1 MSSQAMNDEPRGI
14 GRPRGSGGGGGGG
27 RGGSGGGR
35 DDKGKE
41 GGKRFFFRRRKVC
54 KFCADK
60 IDYVDYKD
68 VKLISQFVPERGKI
82 LPRRMFGTCAEH
94 QRKLTEAINR
104 ARAHRAASRTPRT
117 DDAPRRTRGV
127 MAVRGPVR
135 PEPEPGSSRA
145 WAASSGRVSPRRCCS
160 ARIGFLPP
168 LWPRSRSSPRCRSRS
183 SGCRAAPRSAW
194 LAAALARRARGRG

>member
-1 MSSQAMNDEPRGI
+1 VSSQSPGGEGRTF
-14 GRPRGSGGGGGGG
+14 GRPRGSGGAGGGGA
-27 RGGSGGGR
+27 RGGGAGR
-35 DDKGKE
+35 DAAGKD

-104 ARAHRAASRTPRT
+104 ARHIALLPYAA
-117 DDAPRRTRGV
+117 
-127 MAVRGPVR
+127 
-135 PEPEPGSSRA
+135 E
-145 WAASSGRVSPRRCCS
+145 
-160 ARIGFLPP
+160 
-168 LWPRSRSSPRCRSRS
+168 
-183 SGCRAAPRSAW
+183 
-194 LAAALARRARGRG
+194 

>member
-1 MSSQAMNDEPRGI
+1 MSSQSMSDEPRGI
-14 GRPRGSGGGGGGG
+14 GRPRGSGGGGGGS
-27 RGGSGGGR
+27 RGAGGGGR

-104 ARAHRAASRTPRT
+104 ARHIALLPYAA
-117 DDAPRRTRGV
+117 D
-127 MAVRGPVR
+127 
-135 PEPEPGSSRA
+135 
-145 WAASSGRVSPRRCCS
+145 
-160 ARIGFLPP
+160 
-168 LWPRSRSSPRCRSRS
+168 
-183 SGCRAAPRSAW
+183 
-194 LAAALARRARGRG
+194 